1 MRSSRQRSRRARATA
16 SRSAGAIARERAP
29 GCGAHGQAHGAA
41 ASASRSAVPRPG
53 DREDAD
59 RHVLGGVGVG
69 RGGHRGAVHA
79 GDGRLVGLPDHT
91 HASKL

>member
-1 MRSSRQRSRRARATA
+1 MRSSRQRSSARQGH
-16 SRSAGAIARERAP
+16 RLAIARRHRRECAP
-29 GCGAHGQAHGAA
+29 GGGADGQPHGDGRQRVEVRGA
-41 ASASRSAVPRPG
+41 RPG
-53 DREDAD
+53 DREDAE